1 MGLKYAK
8 GDYINFLDS
17 DDKLSPNTFNAVY
30 DFLVKNPAAD
40 VISIPITFFDNQKGP
55 HILNYKY
62 KKEEMVNL
70 LDEPDYPQL
79 SASSAFIK
87 REAVGNLRFNT
98 NLVNA

>member
-1 MGLKYAK
+1 M
-8 GDYINFLDS
+8 
-17 DDKLSPNTFNAVY
+17 
-30 DFLVKNPAAD
+30 KNPAAD

-98 NLVNA
+98 NLVNSEDALFINKILIDNPKLGLVKNGQLLI

>member
-1 MGLKYAK
+1 M
-8 GDYINFLDS
+8 I
-17 DDKLSPNTFNAVY
+17 
-30 DFLVKNPAAD
+30 FLVKNPAAD

-79 SASSAFIK
+79 SASSAF
-87 REAVGNLRFNT
+87 N
-98 NLVNA
+98 